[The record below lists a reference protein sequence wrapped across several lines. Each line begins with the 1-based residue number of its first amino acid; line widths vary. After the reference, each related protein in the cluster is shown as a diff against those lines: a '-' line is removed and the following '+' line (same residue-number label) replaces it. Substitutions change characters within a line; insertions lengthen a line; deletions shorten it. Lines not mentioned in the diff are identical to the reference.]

1 MEDLT
6 GRQFGPYHITAP
18 LGAGGMAAVYKAYQP
33 SVDRY
38 VAIKVLPQHFAKD
51 QQFVQRFE
59 REAKVLAKLQH
70 PNILPVHDYGQTDG
84 YTYLVMS
91 FVESGDLSELM
102 QGKKLPLPEIGRIIS
117 QVGDALDYAHAQGVI
132 HRDIKPS
139 NILVDQ
145 RGNCLLT
152 DFGLAKMV
160 AGTSEKLTAT
170 GFVVGTPAYM
180 APEQGM
186 GEPADGRSDIYA
198 LGIILYELMTGQ
210 VPFRAETP
218 IAIVM
223 KHIHDPLI
231 SPRNFQEDITEPVER
246 VILKAL
252 AKDPADR
259 FATAGDMVNAFQAA
273 INTSG
278 PATMLDPIQP
288 TATHISKVKPPTA
301 KPSAQAARSGPGL
314 WWVAGGL
321 AALVLIGLVA
331 LGVWLLLALESVE
344 NAPAQAAP
352 IAAPTQPALQAT
364 SLPSPTVSL
373 PTQAPADPTAT
384 STQVVPPTQP
394 AASEPIQPA
403 AADPTQPASPEP
415 APPPTQPPPPG
426 DSPPVEAIAV
436 CQGLNTGD
444 ACRFTPP
451 IGPAVD
457 GQCQQIR
464 KQLACVP
471 AGAPPPLRN
480 GN

>member
-33 SVDRY
+33 SVDRF

-70 PNILPVHDYGQTDG
+70 PNILPVYDYGQTDG

-102 QGKKLPLPEIGRIIS
+102 QGKKLPLPEIGRIIT
-117 QVGDALDYAHAQGVI
+117 QVGDALDYAHAQGVV

-180 APEQGM
+180 APEQGL

-210 VPFRAETP
+210 VPFQAETP
-218 IAIVM
+218 IAVVM

-231 SPRNFQEDITEPVER
+231 SPRNFQTDISEPVER

-252 AKDPADR
+252 AKNPEDR
-259 FATAGDMVNAFQAA
+259 FTTAGEMVAAFQAA
-273 INTSG
+273 INTAG
-278 PATMLDPIQP
+278 PATPLDPIPP
-288 TATHISKVKPPTA
+288 TATHISQVKPPVA
-301 KPSAQAARSGPGL
+301 KPSAQTARSGLGL
-314 WWVAGGL
+314 LWVAGGL

-331 LGVWLLLALESVE
+331 MGVWLLLAYELIDDEPV
-344 NAPAQAAP
+344 QAAP
-352 IAAPTQPALQAT
+352 IAAPTQPASQPV
-364 SLPSPTVSL
+364 SLPSPTVAL
-373 PTQAPADPTAT
+373 PTPAPADPTAT

-403 AADPTQPASPEP
+403 AADPTEP

-436 CQGLNTGD
+436 CQGLNPGD

-451 IGPAVD
+451 TSPVVE

-464 KQLACVP
+464 NQLACVP
-471 AGAPPPLRN
+471 AGAPPRLRN

>member
-33 SVDRY
+33 SVDRF
-38 VAIKVLPQHFAKD
+38 VAVKVLPQHFAKD

-70 PNILPVHDYGQTDG
+70 PNILPVYDYGQTDG

-102 QGKKLPLPEIGRIIS
+102 QGKRLPLPEISRIIT
-117 QVGDALDYAHAQGVI
+117 QVGDALDYAHAQGVV

-160 AGTSEKLTAT
+160 AGASEKLTAT

-180 APEQGM
+180 APEQGL

-210 VPFRAETP
+210 VPFQAETP
-218 IAIVM
+218 IAVVM

-231 SPRNFQEDITEPVER
+231 SPRNFQADISEPVER

-252 AKDPADR
+252 AKNPEDR
-259 FATAGDMVNAFQAA
+259 FATAGDMVRAFQAA
-273 INTSG
+273 INTTD
-278 PATMLDPIQP
+278 PITRLDPIHP
-288 TATHISKVKPPTA
+288 TATHISKAKPPVA
-301 KPSAQAARSGPGL
+301 KPSTQPPRSGSGL
-314 WWVAGGL
+314 LWVAGGL
-321 AALVLIGLVA
+321 AALVLIGMVA
-331 LGVWLLLALESVE
+331 LGVWLLLAYELVDDE
-344 NAPAQAAP
+344 PAQAAP
-352 IAAPTQPALQAT
+352 IAAPTQPPPPPTAA
-364 SLPSPTVSL
+364 LPSPTVSL
-373 PTQAPADPTAT
+373 PTQAPIVPTAT
-384 STQVVPPTQP
+384 ATQVVPPTQP
-394 AASEPIQPA
+394 AAE
-403 AADPTQPASPEP
+403 PTQPALPEP
-415 APPPTQPPPPG
+415 SQLPTQPPPSPG
-426 DSPPVEAIAV
+426 DAAPVEAIAV
-436 CQGLNTGD
+436 CQGLAVGN

-451 IGPAVD
+451 IGPAVE

-464 KQLACVP
+464 NQLACVP
-471 AGAPPPLRN
+471 AGAPPPLR
-480 GN
+480 